1 MCAQRVNMMRVL
13 IVINI
18 HVLHLLNLAK
28 GLGPTA
34 LPAAGTAA
42 KAATGRRSSQF
53 ASSRLSTP
61 ELMAC
66 SNG

>member
-1 MCAQRVNMMRVL
+1 MMRVL

-42 KAATGRRSSQF
+42 TAATGRRSSQF
-53 ASSRLSTP
+53 AVRSVPSLAVGLP
-61 ELMAC
+61 PGA
-66 SNG
+66 

>member
-1 MCAQRVNMMRVL
+1 MMRVL

-18 HVLHLLNLAK
+18 HVPQVLNLAK

-42 KAATGRRSSQF
+42 TAATGRRSSQF
-53 ASSRLSTP
+53 AVRNDYFCCL
-61 ELMAC
+61 E
-66 SNG
+66 